1 MILATDVQYAET
13 TALAAGLLFSDWK
26 SDVVKNVVLKNINKI
41 EPYQAGAFYK
51 RELPCILAL
60 LDDVD
65 IKLDAII
72 IDGYV
77 TLGKEEKEGL
87 GMHLY
92 KAIRQSTPIIGVA
105 KKSFIGTP
113 ENCQILRGKSKNPLY
128 ITAVGLSLQES
139 KQLISNMHGNNRLPT
154 LLKKVDQLC
163 RGFSWE
169 VEGCL
174 KNVPQ

>member
-13 TALAAGLLFSDWK
+13 TALAAGLLFTDWQSDIIE
-26 SDVVKNVVLKNINKI
+26 NVILKNIDKI

-60 LDDVD
+60 LED
-65 IKLDAII
+65 IDIPLDAIV

-77 TLGKEEKEGL
+77 TLGEEEKDGL

-92 KAIRQSTPIIGVA
+92 KTIGQSTPIIGVA
-105 KKSFIGTP
+105 KKAFIGTP
-113 ENCQILRGKSKNPLY
+113 ESCQILRGKSQNPLY
-128 ITAVGLSLQES
+128 ITSVGISLQAS
-139 KQLISNMHGNNRLPT
+139 KRLILKMHGKNRLPT

-163 RGFSWE
+163 RGL
-169 VEGCL
+169 V
-174 KNVPQ
+174 